1 MTMVITIVKIKL
13 YKDIFH
19 IKRSDTMFTWV
30 QIFADWLVY
39 NVFSIGKDT
48 KLGSALNFFVFDT
61 VKIFILLTI
70 IIYAVTFIR
79 SFFPPEKTRKILA
92 KNKGNTFIGHILAAM
107 LGIVTPF
114 CSCSAVPLFIGF
126 VEAGVP
132 LGVTFSFL
140 VAAPMVNEV
149 ALGLLYGLF
158 GIKIALIYVISGEL
172 IAIISGMVIGKLK
185 LEEHVEGYVYK
196 MQIAATLE
204 DMPAPTI
211 KERLKDSWS
220 FTKDLLKKVWIY
232 VVIGIAIGGV
242 MHGWIPSGALAK
254 YAGKNNPFAVFV
266 AVLFGIPL
274 YSNAAGV
281 IPLVSEL
288 TRAGVSMGTALAFM
302 MAVTGLS
309 LPEAIL
315 LRKVLKPKLLAVFI
329 GIVGIGIIIT
339 GYLFNFLLA

>member
-1 MTMVITIVKIKL
+1 
-13 YKDIFH
+13 
-19 IKRSDTMFTWV
+19 MFTPI

-39 NVFSIGKDT
+39 SILGITKES

-61 VKIFILLTI
+61 IKIFILLLL
-70 IIYAVTFIR
+70 IIYAITIIR
-79 SFFPPEKTRKILA
+79 SYFPPEKTRKILA
-92 KNKGNTFIGHILAAM
+92 KSKGSTFIGHILGAL

-158 GIKIALIYVISGEL
+158 GIKIALIYVISGEI
-172 IAIISGMVIGKLK
+172 IAIVSGIIIGKLK
-185 LEEHVEGYVYK
+185 MEKQVEEYVYE
-196 MQIAATLE
+196 MQMNADVEISN
-204 DMPAPTI
+204 PTS
-211 KERLKDSWS
+211 KERLLDSWN
-220 FTKDLLKKVWIY
+220 FTKDLIKKIWIY
-232 VVIGIAIGGV
+232 VIIGIAIGGF
-242 MHGWIPSGALAK
+242 MHGWIPAGALAK
-254 YAGKNNPFAVFV
+254 YAGKGNPFAVFI
-266 AVLFGIPL
+266 AVLIGVPL

-288 TRAGVSMGTALAFM
+288 TRAGVAMGTSLAFM

-309 LPEAIL
+309 LPEGIL
-315 LRKVLKPKLLAVFI
+315 LRRVLKPKLLAVFYSI
-329 GIVGIGIIIT
+329 VSVGIIVI
-339 GYLFNFLLA
+339 GYLFNFIIK

>member
-1 MTMVITIVKIKL
+1 
-13 YKDIFH
+13 
-19 IKRSDTMFTWV
+19 MFTPV
-30 QIFADWLVY
+30 QIFADWLIY
-39 NVFSIGKDT
+39 NVFGIAKQSR
-48 KLGSALNFFVFDT
+48 LGSALNFFVFDT
-61 VKIFILLTI
+61 IKIFILLMI
-70 IIYAVTFIR
+70 IIYIITFIR

-92 KNKGNTFIGHILAAM
+92 KSKGSTFIGHILAAL

-158 GIKIALIYVISGEL
+158 GIKIALIYIASGEI
-172 IAIISGMVIGKLK
+172 IAIVSGIIIGKLK
-185 LEEHVEGYVYK
+185 MEKHVEDYVYE
-196 MQIAATLE
+196 MQMNSDVDLP
-204 DMPAPTI
+204 DPTT
-211 KERLKDSWS
+211 KERLIDSWS
-220 FTKDLLKKVWIY
+220 FTKDLIKKIWIY
-232 VVIGIAIGGV
+232 VVIGIAIGGI
-242 MHGWIPSGALAK
+242 MHGWIPAGALAK
-254 YAGKNNPFAVFV
+254 FAGKNNPFAVLI
-266 AVLFGIPL
+266 AVVIGIPL

-309 LPEAIL
+309 LPEGIL
-315 LRKVLKPKLLAVFI
+315 LRRVLKPKLLATFYT
-329 GIVGIGIIIT
+329 IVGLGIIFT
-339 GYLFNFLLA
+339 GYLFIFVIG

>member
-1 MTMVITIVKIKL
+1 
-13 YKDIFH
+13 
-19 IKRSDTMFTWV
+19 MFTPI
-30 QIFADWLVY
+30 QSFADWLIY
-39 NVFSIGKDT
+39 NILGIAKES

-61 VKIFILLTI
+61 IKIFILLLI
-70 IIYAVTFIR
+70 IIYVITFIR

-92 KNKGNTFIGHILAAM
+92 KSKGSTFIGHILAAL

-126 VEAGVP
+126 VEAGIP

-158 GIKIALIYVISGEL
+158 GLKIAIIYVISGEV
-172 IAIISGMVIGKLK
+172 IAIVSGIIIGKLK
-185 LEEHVEGYVYK
+185 MEKQVEGYVYEIQ
-196 MQIAATLE
+196 MNSDIE
-204 DMPAPTI
+204 IPNPTA
-211 KERLKDSWS
+211 KERVIDSWK
-220 FTKDLLKKVWIY
+220 FTKDLIKKIWIY

-242 MHGWIPSGALAK
+242 MHGWIPAGALAK
-254 YAGKNNPFAVFV
+254 YAGENNPFAVFT
-266 AVLFGIPL
+266 AVLIGIPL

-288 TRAGVSMGTALAFM
+288 TRAGVSMGTSLAFM

-309 LPEAIL
+309 LPEGIL
-315 LRKVLKPKLLAVFI
+315 LRRVLKPKLLAVFFGVVGL
-329 GIVGIGIIIT
+329 GIVFT
-339 GYLFNFLLA
+339 GYLFNFVI